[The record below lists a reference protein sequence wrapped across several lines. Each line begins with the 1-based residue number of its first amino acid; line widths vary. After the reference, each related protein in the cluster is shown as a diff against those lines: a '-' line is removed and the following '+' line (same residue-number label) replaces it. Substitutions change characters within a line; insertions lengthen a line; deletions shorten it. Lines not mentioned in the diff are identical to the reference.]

1 MRIRELFY
9 LNKSDRIAVVFL
21 FALAAVAFA
30 AVFVIGN
37 TEDEDIES
45 AVSAVENNGRG
56 GVSPFGENGYDKA
69 ERKTELFAF
78 DPNTADSTAFLRLGL
93 QPWMIRNIYKYR
105 AAGGIFRCREDF
117 ARVYGIT
124 KKQYETLAPYIRI
137 GDDYRPASEF
147 YSSTYGDNT
156 PASRESRQSAT
167 PRDTLL
173 YPHKLKTGEHISLNT
188 ADTTQLKK
196 IPGIGSSF
204 ARAIVRRRDKL
215 GGFYSSSQLLEI
227 DGFPQEA
234 MAYVHVDVS
243 AVRRLNINK
252 LTYSQ
257 LRQHPYF
264 NFYQARDIIDYRRLR
279 GNIKSLAD
287 LRLMKSFTAADIER
301 LKHYVE
307 F

>member
-1 MRIRELFY
+1 MRIREFFY
-9 LNKSDRIAVVFL
+9 LHKSDRIAIVFL

-30 AVFVIGN
+30 AMLVIGN
-37 TEDEDIES
+37 TKDEDIES
-45 AVSAVENNGRG
+45 AVSAVVSNGRD
-56 GVSPFGENGYDKA
+56 GVSPFGEKRYGMT
-69 ERKTELFAF
+69 ERKAELFAF
-78 DPNTADSTAFLRLGL
+78 DPNTADSTVFLRLGL

-105 AAGGIFRCREDF
+105 AAGGIFRSRGDF

-137 GDDYRPASEF
+137 ADDYLPASEF
-147 YSSTYGDNT
+147 YSSSYDNNQSVT
-156 PASRESRQSAT
+156 RESRQSVA
-167 PRDTLL
+167 PRDTSL
-173 YPHKLKTGEHISLNT
+173 YPHKLKTGEHIALNT

-204 ARAIVRRRDKL
+204 ARAILRRREKL

-234 MAYVHVDVS
+234 IAYVHVDAS

-264 NFYQARDIIDYRRLR
+264 NFYQARDIVDYRRLR

>member
-1 MRIRELFY
+1 MRIGELFY
-9 LNKSDRIAVVFL
+9 LNKSDRIVVVFL
-21 FALAAVAFA
+21 LSLAAVVLT

-37 TEDEDIES
+37 LEHDEMES

-56 GVSPFGENGYDKA
+56 GVSAYGEEGYDDTK
-69 ERKTELFAF
+69 RKVELFAF
-78 DPNTADSTAFLRLGL
+78 DPNTADSTAFLKLGL
-93 QPWMIRNIYKYR
+93 QSWMIRNIYKYR
-105 AAGGIFRCREDF
+105 AAGGIFRCKEDF

-124 KKQYETLAPYIRI
+124 KKQYETLAPYIHI
-137 GDDYRPASEF
+137 SDDYLPASEF
-147 YSSTYGDNT
+147 YSSTYGDNM
-156 PASRESRQSAT
+156 PATHERNQSPA
-167 PRDTLL
+167 PRDTSL
-173 YPHKLKTGEHISLNT
+173 YPYKLKAGEHIALNS

-204 ARAIVRRRDKL
+204 ARAIVRRREKL
-215 GGFYSSSQLLEI
+215 GGFYSSSQLMEI

-234 MAYVHVDVS
+234 VAYVHVDAS
-243 AVRRLNINK
+243 AVHRLNINK

-264 NFYQARDIIDYRRLR
+264 NFYQARDIVDYRRLR
-279 GNIKSLAD
+279 GSIKSLAD

>member
-9 LNKSDRIAVVFL
+9 LHKSDRIAIVFL
-21 FALAAVAFA
+21 FALAAVAFTA
-30 AVFVIGN
+30 MLVIGN
-37 TEDEDIES
+37 TKDEDIES
-45 AVSAVENNGRG
+45 AVSAVVSNGRD
-56 GVSPFGENGYDKA
+56 GVSPFGEKRYGMT
-69 ERKTELFAF
+69 ERKAELFAF

-124 KKQYETLAPYIRI
+124 KKQYEKLAPYIRI
-137 GDDYRPASEF
+137 ADDYLPASEF
-147 YSSTYGDNT
+147 YSSYYDNN
-156 PASRESRQSAT
+156 QSAT
-167 PRDTLL
+167 RENRQPAAPRDTSL
-173 YPHKLKTGEHISLNT
+173 YPHKLKTGEHIALNT

-204 ARAIVRRRDKL
+204 ARAILRRREKL

-234 MAYVHVDVS
+234 IAYVHVDAS

-264 NFYQARDIIDYRRLR
+264 NFYQARDIVDYRRLR

>member
-9 LNKSDRIAVVFL
+9 LHKSDRIAIVFL
-21 FALAAVAFA
+21 FALAAVAFTA
-30 AVFVIGN
+30 MLVIGN
-37 TEDEDIES
+37 TKDEDIES
-45 AVSAVENNGRG
+45 AVSAIVSNGRD
-56 GVSPFGENGYDKA
+56 GVSPFGEKRYGMT
-69 ERKTELFAF
+69 ERKAELFAF
-78 DPNTADSTAFLRLGL
+78 DPNTADSTVFLRLGL

-105 AAGGIFRCREDF
+105 AAGGIFRSRGDF

-124 KKQYETLAPYIRI
+124 KKQYEKLAPYIRI
-137 GDDYRPASEF
+137 ADDYLPASEF
-147 YSSTYGDNT
+147 YSSYYDNN
-156 PASRESRQSAT
+156 QSAT
-167 PRDTLL
+167 RENRQPAAPRDTSL
-173 YPHKLKTGEHISLNT
+173 YPHKLKTGEHIALNT

-204 ARAIVRRRDKL
+204 ARAILRRREKL

-234 MAYVHVDVS
+234 IAYVHVDAS

-264 NFYQARDIIDYRRLR
+264 NFYQARDIVDYRRLR

>member
-9 LNKSDRIAVVFL
+9 LHKSDRIAIVFL
-21 FALAAVAFA
+21 FALAAVAFTA
-30 AVFVIGN
+30 MLVIGN
-37 TEDEDIES
+37 TKDEDIES
-45 AVSAVENNGRG
+45 AVSAVVSNGRD
-56 GVSPFGENGYDKA
+56 GVSPFGEKRYGMT
-69 ERKTELFAF
+69 ERKAELFAF
-78 DPNTADSTAFLRLGL
+78 DPNTADSTVFLRLGL

-105 AAGGIFRCREDF
+105 AAGGIFRSRGDF

-124 KKQYETLAPYIRI
+124 KKQYERLAPYIRI
-137 GDDYRPASEF
+137 ADDYLPASEF
-147 YSSTYGDNT
+147 YSSSYANN
-156 PASRESRQSAT
+156 QSAT
-167 PRDTLL
+167 RENRQPAAPRDTSL
-173 YPHKLKTGEHISLNT
+173 YPHKLKTGEHIALNT

-204 ARAIVRRRDKL
+204 ARAILRRREKL

-234 MAYVHVDVS
+234 IAYVHVDAS

-264 NFYQARDIIDYRRLR
+264 NFYQARDIVDYRRLR

-301 LKHYVE
+301 LKHYLE

>member
-9 LNKSDRIAVVFL
+9 LHKSDRIAIVFL

-30 AVFVIGN
+30 AMLVIGN
-37 TEDEDIES
+37 TKDEDIES
-45 AVSAVENNGRG
+45 AVSAVVSNGRD
-56 GVSPFGENGYDKA
+56 GVSPFGEKRYGMT
-69 ERKTELFAF
+69 ERKAELFAF
-78 DPNTADSTAFLRLGL
+78 DPNTADSTVFLRLGL

-105 AAGGIFRCREDF
+105 AAGGIFRSRGDF

-124 KKQYETLAPYIRI
+124 KKQYERLAPYIRI
-137 GDDYRPASEF
+137 ADDYLPASEF
-147 YSSTYGDNT
+147 YSSSYANN
-156 PASRESRQSAT
+156 QSAT
-167 PRDTLL
+167 RENRQPAAPRDTSL
-173 YPHKLKTGEHISLNT
+173 YPHKLKTGEHIALNT

-204 ARAIVRRRDKL
+204 ARAILRRREKL

-234 MAYVHVDVS
+234 IAYVHVDAS

-264 NFYQARDIIDYRRLR
+264 NFYQARDIVDYRRLR

>member
-9 LNKSDRIAVVFL
+9 LHKSDRIAIVFL

-30 AVFVIGN
+30 AMLVIGN
-37 TEDEDIES
+37 TKDEDIES
-45 AVSAVENNGRG
+45 AVSAVVSNGRG
-56 GVSPFGENGYDKA
+56 GVSPFGEKGYGMT
-69 ERKTELFAF
+69 ERKAELFAF

-124 KKQYETLAPYIRI
+124 KKQYEKLAPYIRI
-137 GDDYRPASEF
+137 ADDYLPASEF
-147 YSSTYGDNT
+147 YSSYYDNN
-156 PASRESRQSAT
+156 QSAT
-167 PRDTLL
+167 RENRQPAAPRDTSL
-173 YPHKLKTGEHISLNT
+173 YPHKLKTGEHIALNT

-204 ARAIVRRRDKL
+204 ARAILRRREKL

-234 MAYVHVDVS
+234 IAYVHVDAS

-264 NFYQARDIIDYRRLR
+264 NFYQARDIVDYRRLR